1 MIDFK
6 QKLKE
11 NKVEKP
17 LSPIDIY
24 NNLDR
29 SAAASGPLRKIQEDV
44 LSEWYKSR
52 FDDRDIIVKLHT
64 GQGKTLIGLLMLQ
77 AKLNAGKGPCLYVC
91 PNIQLA
97 QQAALDATK
106 FGINYC
112 FLGQGDSNIPTDF
125 TDGRNILITYVQKV
139 FNGCSVFGLDTDV

>member
-24 NNLDR
+24 NKLDR

-44 LSEWYKSR
+44 LSEWYSTR
-52 FDDRDIIVKLHT
+52 FDDRDIIN
-64 GQGKTLIGLLMLQ
+64 M
-77 AKLNAGKGPCLYVC
+77 YVLTFSL
-91 PNIQLA
+91 PNKQH
-97 QQAALDATK
+97 
-106 FGINYC
+106 
-112 FLGQGDSNIPTDF
+112 
-125 TDGRNILITYVQKV
+125 
-139 FNGCSVFGLDTDV
+139 